1 VAAPDIWELQQM
13 STQFRF
19 ERPEEL
25 AIVTRPSLSVAVV
38 ISCRDGQEKLDLVL
52 ASLCAQSYPS
62 KLLHVYIIDDG
73 SQVAITIPAL
83 APKNTKIIRYKNS
96 PSHWGKT
103 AATNDCVAKLKEDVL
118 WFVDADMVFEPTHLA
133 EHMKWHHDADDYVVL
148 GWKRF
153 VQEWG
158 YTPKDLYHSLSQGEF
173 HNLHKQSW
181 SKDLWEERINRT
193 DDLRKPALEGYR
205 SVVGATF
212 SIMNS
217 QWSKLGGY
225 NRELI
230 TGEDTELGW
239 RIFANGLR
247 TVPER
252 NAHSWHLGFSTVEK
266 NKDLIQRH
274 NDPALAQFIPEMHS
288 IRSRYEFD
296 WKVPTYKIFFD
307 VRNLKLSELLEY
319 QTELLALKG
328 TSAHFTLLGP
338 WKVLRNRYSPTTDE
352 YADLREIHS
361 WLKGDER
368 FDFVE
373 IGSEA
378 NLSVDDII
386 ELIEP
391 SSTAHYIF
399 AEGKLKVNFKHLSDY
414 QLLKGEGLTG
424 IVDQEDNRAF
434 VIFGPALARAV
445 STGGWVYENI
455 SQQWGISW
463 LTHER
468 FMQINVGK
476 RSRIGRFFR
485 FIKREGKKV
494 NSPKQL
500 AIFIQKLAKLV
511 LRKVLR
517 HG

>member
-1 VAAPDIWELQQM
+1 M

-19 ERPEEL
+19 NRPEAL
-25 AIVTRPSLSVAVV
+25 AIVARPSLSVAVV
-38 ISCRDGQEKLDLVL
+38 IACRDGQEKLNLLL
-52 ASLCAQSYPS
+52 ASLKAQSYPAS
-62 KLLHVYIIDDG
+62 LLHVYIIDDG
-73 SQVAITIPAL
+73 SQVAITNPAL
-83 APKNTKIIRYKNS
+83 SPRNTSIIRYKNS
-96 PSHWGKT
+96 ASHWGKT

-133 EHMKWHHDADDYVVL
+133 EHMKWHHDAQDYAVL

-153 VQEWG
+153 VQEWN
-158 YTPKDLYHSLSQGEF
+158 YTPETLYQSLVQGDF
-173 HNLHKQSW
+173 HNLHQQSW
-181 SKDLWEERINRT
+181 SKNLWEDRVTRT
-193 DDLRKPALEGYR
+193 EDLRKPALEGYR
-205 SVVGATF
+205 TFVGATF

-252 NAHSWHLGFSTVEK
+252 SAHSWHLGFSTVEK

-288 IRSRYEFD
+288 IRSRYEFN
-296 WKVPTYKIFFD
+296 WKVPTYKVFID
-307 VRNLKLSELLEY
+307 VRSSKLSDVLKS
-319 QTELLALKG
+319 QTEVLALKG
-328 TSAHFTLLGP
+328 TSAHFTLLAP

-352 YADLREIHS
+352 YTDLREIHS
-361 WLKGDER
+361 WLKADAR
-368 FDFVE
+368 FNFLE
-373 IGSEA
+373 IDSSA

-386 ELIEP
+386 DLIEP

-399 AEGKLKVNFKHLSDY
+399 AEGNSPVNFKHLSDY
-414 QLLKGEGLTG
+414 QLLKGDGLTG
-424 IVDQEDNRAF
+424 IVDKDDNRAF

-445 STGGWVYENI
+445 ATGGWIYEDI
-455 SQQWGISW
+455 SRQWGVSW
-463 LTHER
+463 MTYER
-468 FMQINVGK
+468 FVQLNVGK
-476 RSRIGRFFR
+476 HSRIGRFIR
-485 FIKREGKKV
+485 FLKREGKKI

-500 AIFIQKLAKLV
+500 AIFIQKLTKLV

-517 HG
+517 NG

>member
-1 VAAPDIWELQQM
+1 
-13 STQFRF
+13 
-19 ERPEEL
+19 
-25 AIVTRPSLSVAVV
+25 
-38 ISCRDGQEKLDLVL
+38 
-52 ASLCAQSYPS
+52 
-62 KLLHVYIIDDG
+62 
-73 SQVAITIPAL
+73 
-83 APKNTKIIRYKNS
+83 
-96 PSHWGKT
+96 
-103 AATNDCVAKLKEDVL
+103 
-118 WFVDADMVFEPTHLA
+118 
-133 EHMKWHHDADDYVVL
+133 
-148 GWKRF
+148 
-153 VQEWG
+153 
-158 YTPKDLYHSLSQGEF
+158 
-173 HNLHKQSW
+173 
-181 SKDLWEERINRT
+181 
-193 DDLRKPALEGYR
+193 
-205 SVVGATF
+205 
-212 SIMNS
+212 
-217 QWSKLGGY
+217 
-225 NRELI
+225 
-230 TGEDTELGW
+230 
-239 RIFANGLR
+239 
-247 TVPER
+247 
-252 NAHSWHLGFSTVEK
+252 
-266 NKDLIQRH
+266 
-274 NDPALAQFIPEMHS
+274 
-288 IRSRYEFD
+288 
-296 WKVPTYKIFFD
+296 
-307 VRNLKLSELLEY
+307 
-319 QTELLALKG
+319 LALKG

-373 IGSEA
+373 IDSGV
-378 NLSVDDII
+378 NLTIDDII

-424 IVDQEDNRAF
+424 IVDQEDNRAL

-468 FMQINVGK
+468 FMQVNVGK

-500 AIFIQKLAKLV
+500 AIFIKKLAKLV

-517 HG
+517 NG

>member
-1 VAAPDIWELQQM
+1 M

-19 ERPEEL
+19 NRPESL
-25 AIVTRPSLSVAVV
+25 AIVARPSLSVAVV
-38 ISCRDGQEKLDLVL
+38 IACRDGQEKLNLLL
-52 ASLCAQSYPS
+52 ASLKAQSYPAS
-62 KLLHVYIIDDG
+62 LLHVYIIDDG
-73 SQVAITIPAL
+73 SEVALTIPTL
-83 APKNTKIIRYKNS
+83 SPKNTSVIRYKNS

-133 EHMKWHHDADDYVVL
+133 EHMKWHHDSQDYAVL

-153 VQEWG
+153 VQEWN
-158 YTPKDLYHSLSQGEF
+158 YTPETLYKSLAQGDF
-173 HNLHKQSW
+173 QNLHEQSW
-181 SKDLWEERINRT
+181 SKDLWEDRVTRT
-193 DDLRKPALEGYR
+193 EDLRKPALEGYR
-205 SVVGATF
+205 TFVGATF
-212 SIMNS
+212 SMMNS

-252 NAHSWHLGFSTVEK
+252 NALSWHLGFSTVETSK
-266 NKDLIQRH
+266 NLIQRH

-296 WKVPTYKIFFD
+296 WKVPTYKVFID
-307 VRNLKLSELLEY
+307 VRSSKLSDVLKY
-319 QTELLALKG
+319 QSELLALKG
-328 TSAHFTLLGP
+328 TSAHFTLLAP

-352 YADLREIHS
+352 FADLREIHS
-361 WLKGDER
+361 WLKADAR
-368 FDFVE
+368 FNFAE
-373 IGSEA
+373 IDSSA

-386 ELIEP
+386 DLIEP
-391 SSTAHYIF
+391 SSTVHYIF
-399 AEGKLKVNFKHLSDY
+399 AEGNSKVNFKHLSDY

-424 IVDQEDNRAF
+424 VVDQDDNRAF

-445 STGGWVYENI
+445 ATGGWIYENI
-455 SQQWGISW
+455 SHQWGISW
-463 LTHER
+463 ITHER
-468 FMQINVGK
+468 FMHLNVGK
-476 RSRIGRFFR
+476 HSRIGRFIR
-485 FIKREGKKV
+485 FFKREGKKV
-494 NSPKQL
+494 NSLKQL
-500 AIFIQKLAKLV
+500 IIFIQKLAKLV

-517 HG
+517 NG

>member
-1 VAAPDIWELQQM
+1 M

-19 ERPEEL
+19 NRPESL
-25 AIVTRPSLSVAVV
+25 SIVARPSLTVAVV
-38 ISCRDGQEKLDLVL
+38 IACRDGQEKLDLVL
-52 ASLCAQSYPS
+52 ASLSAQSYPAR
-62 KLLHVYIIDDG
+62 LLHVYIIDDG
-73 SQVAITIPAL
+73 SQAALTIPAL
-83 APKNTKIIRYKNS
+83 APKNTSVTRYKNA

-133 EHMKWHHDADDYVVL
+133 EHMKWHHDANDYAVL

-153 VQEWG
+153 VQEWN
-158 YTPKDLYHSLSQGEF
+158 YTPAELHQSLSQGEF

-181 SKDLWEERINRT
+181 SKDLWEERISRT
-193 DDLRKPALEGYR
+193 EDLRKPALEGYR
-205 SVVGATF
+205 TFVGATF

-230 TGEDTELGW
+230 TGEDTEIGW

-247 TVPER
+247 IVPER
-252 NAHSWHLGFSTVEK
+252 SAHSWHLGFSTVEK

-274 NDPALAQFIPEMHS
+274 NDPALAQYIPEMHS

-296 WKVPTYKIFFD
+296 WKVPTYKVFFD
-307 VRNLKLSELLEY
+307 VRSLKLSELLKY
-319 QTELLALKG
+319 QSELLAVQG
-328 TSAHFTLLGP
+328 TSALFTLLAP

-352 YADLREIHS
+352 YADLREIYS
-361 WLKGDER
+361 WLKADER
-368 FDFVE
+368 FNFVE
-373 IGSEA
+373 IGSGA
-378 NLSVDDII
+378 NLTIDDII
-386 ELIEP
+386 ELMKP

-399 AEGKLKVNFKHLSDY
+399 AEGRSKVNLKHLSDY

-424 IVDQEDNRAF
+424 IVDQEENRAF
-434 VIFGPALARAV
+434 VVFGPALARAKT
-445 STGGWVYENI
+445 TGGWVYENL

-463 LTHER
+463 MTYEK
-468 FMQINVGK
+468 FMLLNKGK
-476 RSRIGRFFR
+476 QSRISRFFR
-485 FIKREGKKV
+485 FLRREGKKV

-517 HG
+517 NG